1 MAEVGTGP
9 PMAPPL
15 RRGTGAA
22 CCAPTGLVA
31 ACLDSRFRGNDG
43 FAKVSLRGTDGGWRG
58 LDCGLRRND
67 GWALVT
73 DGANDGWVLF
83 SCQ

>member
-1 MAEVGTGP
+1 MTEVGTGP
-9 PMAPPL
+9 TMAPRYAGGRAQRAAPL
-15 RRGTGAA
+15 RLGLYLPQSDYGAGATG
-22 CCAPTGLVA
+22 V
-31 ACLDSRFRGNDG
+31 
-43 FAKVSLRGTDGGWRG
+43 WRG
-58 LDCGLRRND
+58 VDCGFRRND